1 MASCIYL
8 ACREQ
13 GVTRTFKEICGLTN
27 VAKKE
32 IGRCYKEIQKKRD
45 AVSQVVQLDSF
56 IARFANEL
64 ELESAVKNAALQV
77 R

>member
-1 MASCIYL
+1 M
-8 ACREQ
+8 
-13 GVTRTFKEICGLTN
+13 
-27 VAKKE
+27 AKKE